1 MGLGSSVWTA
11 AATDVGVGGCLVG
24 TDPGSSHLA
33 THPPPDSGL
42 KATTPLA
49 DVLRVKV
56 LALRRA
62 GACAHCDTA
71 LAVGTRAAWSSESRQ
86 VRCLP
91 CADLQ
96 QAALVDRPSTP
107 TAPVDA
113 ARSAVVH
120 GGGVSAQNEYNRRS
134 ARREQQIRS
143 QHPRLGNL
151 LVALTQDPTS
161 TRVWAQG
168 AAGERAVAARL
179 DALTGDQVLAL
190 HDRRLRR
197 PDGTLSR
204 ANIDHLA
211 VTGTGVWV
219 IDAKSHQGAL
229 EVRRA
234 GGLFSPRTENLY
246 INGRDRT
253 PLVHGLLKQ
262 VDAVRRE
269 LDSAHVAVPVRGALC
284 FVGTE
289 LPWLG
294 NSRIVDVPLV
304 GLRGLAKLLRV
315 DGELTAAERAD
326 VAAILD
332 ERFPPAA

>member
-1 MGLGSSVWTA
+1 MLE
-11 AATDVGVGGCLVG
+11 
-24 TDPGSSHLA
+24 
-33 THPPPDSGL
+33 
-42 KATTPLA
+42 
-49 DVLRVKV
+49 
-56 LALRRA
+56 
-62 GACAHCDTA
+62 
-71 LAVGTRAAWSSESRQ
+71 VGTRAVWNSESRQ

-91 CADLQ
+91 CAPSQ
-96 QAALVDRPSTP
+96 HAALVDRPTTP
-107 TAPVDA
+107 TV
-113 ARSAVVH
+113 SAVIH
-120 GGGVSAQNEYNRRS
+120 GGGVSAQNEYDRRS

-151 LVALTQDPTS
+151 LVALTDNPSS

-179 DALTGDQVLAL
+179 DALSGDQVLAL

-219 IDAKSHQGAL
+219 IDAKTHQGAL
-229 EVRRA
+229 EVRRT
-234 GGLFSPRTENLY
+234 GGIFSPRTESLY

-253 PLVHGLLKQ
+253 SLVHGLLKQ

-269 LDSAHVAVPVRGALC
+269 LHRVHVTVPVRGALC

-289 LPWLG
+289 LPWFG
-294 NSRIVDVPLV
+294 NSSIVDVPLV

-315 DGELTAAERAD
+315 DSDLAAADRAD
-326 VAAILD
+326 VASFLD
-332 ERFPPAA
+332 QRFPPAA

>member
-1 MGLGSSVWTA
+1 MV
-11 AATDVGVGGCLVG
+11 
-24 TDPGSSHLA
+24 
-33 THPPPDSGL
+33 
-42 KATTPLA
+42 
-49 DVLRVKV
+49 RVKV
-56 LALRRA
+56 LALRRR
-62 GACAHCDTA
+62 GACDTCSTV
-71 LAVGTRAAWSSESRQ
+71 LEVGTRAVWNSESRQ

-91 CADLQ
+91 CAPSQ
-96 QAALVDRPSTP
+96 HAALVDRPTTP
-107 TAPVDA
+107 TV
-113 ARSAVVH
+113 SAVIH
-120 GGGVSAQNEYNRRS
+120 GGGVSAQNEYDRRS

-151 LVALTQDPTS
+151 LVALTDNPSS

-179 DALTGDQVLAL
+179 DALSGDQVLAL

-219 IDAKSHQGAL
+219 IDAKTHQGAL
-229 EVRRA
+229 EVRRT
-234 GGLFSPRTENLY
+234 GGIFSPRTESLY

-253 PLVHGLLKQ
+253 SLVHGLLKQ

-269 LDSAHVAVPVRGALC
+269 LHRVHVTVPVRGALC

-289 LPWLG
+289 LPWFG
-294 NSRIVDVPLV
+294 NSSIVDVPLV

-315 DGELTAAERAD
+315 DSDLAAADRAD
-326 VAAILD
+326 VASFLD
-332 ERFPPAA
+332 QRFPPAA